1 MHVPL
6 LVLQVV
12 PVYTANDNNDDII
25 RAYTKCPSYTQN
37 LTNWYLSEEFLAKS
51 NATAA
56 FRLSIQSRLQAF
68 GSVMDTSL
76 INW

>member
-1 MHVPL
+1 MHAPL

-12 PVYTANDNNDDII
+12 PVYTVNDNNDDII
-25 RAYTKCPSYTQN
+25 RAYTKCPSYAQN
-37 LTNWYLSEEFLAKS
+37 LTNWYLSDEFITKS

-56 FRLSIQSRLQAF
+56 FRLSIQSQLQAF
-68 GSVMDTSL
+68 GSVMDMSL